1 MSAGSARIRDLLR
14 HSTLRALL
22 LADLADGIGS
32 WAFGTV
38 FAFVVYDRTH
48 SAAAIPL
55 ALTCRWI
62 PVMVLGPFAGVV
74 ADRYDRGRLMVL
86 SALGSAVLM
95 GILAAGVAERAP
107 LGVLLL
113 LSSVQAVVAAVYDP
127 AFGAALP
134 AVIPETLLAGAN
146 GLREV
151 VNGLAVIGGPA
162 VGGIFLISGEPWLG
176 IAVNAVTYLI
186 PVAVVL
192 RLQIRSK
199 GAGGG
204 GANPLAE
211 IRAGFLALRAS
222 RRAVVLILAIALA
235 GAISAT
241 TTAVA
246 LPISR
251 YVGSGSTGYSYLLIG
266 GAIGSVLAAGVSG
279 RCAARPRLALV
290 ITGSLLVECV
300 PFALLVAI
308 PVPLAAFLVFLASG
322 AGMIVVNI
330 VTITALQRDVPAAY
344 LGRVLGLLESTLT
357 FFVVVFTNIG
367 GALVGWLGVGPTL
380 LVVGGGVPLLAL
392 AGLPGLRR
400 TDRRT
405 AERVAELQPLVDL
418 LQRIDLFAGADR
430 PMVERVAI
438 AAKRVAVP
446 AGQVLLR
453 EGDPADSIWL
463 LAAGRLAV
471 RTRDLGALPDVD
483 APGYV
488 GEIGVLHHRPRTA
501 TVSAAIDCDLY
512 RLAAADFLDALSGR
526 SPSASLL
533 LRSSQRI
540 ARTETRPLHPDPS
553 TT

>member
-1 MSAGSARIRDLLR
+1 MSAGSARIRELLH
-14 HSTLRALL
+14 HSSLRSLL

-62 PVMVLGPFAGVV
+62 PAMVLGPFAGVL
-74 ADRYDRGRLMVL
+74 ADRYDRGRLMML

-95 GILAAGVAERAP
+95 GLLAAGVAERPP
-107 LGVLLL
+107 LAVLLV
-113 LSSVQAVVAAVYDP
+113 LSSVQAVVAALYDP

-134 AVIPETLLAGAN
+134 DVIPETLLAGAN
-146 GLREV
+146 GLREMV
-151 VNGLAVIGGPA
+151 SNLGRIGGPA
-162 VGGIFLISGEPWLG
+162 IGAVFLMTSGPWLG
-176 IAVNAVTYLI
+176 IAFNALTYLI
-186 PVAVVL
+186 PVAVLVRL
-192 RLQIRSK
+192 RIRSK

-204 GANPLAE
+204 GVNPLAE
-211 IRAGFLALRAS
+211 IRDGVVALQS
-222 RRAVVLILAIALA
+222 QRRAVVLILAIAF
-235 GAISAT
+235 GSAIAAT
-241 TTAVA
+241 TTALA

-279 RCAARPRLALV
+279 RFAGRPALAVV

-300 PFALLVAI
+300 PFALLVV
-308 PVPLAAFLVFLASG
+308 VPNPIAAFLFFFASG

-330 VTITALQRDVPAAY
+330 VTITALQRDVPSAY
-344 LGRVLGLLESTLT
+344 LGRVLGLLDATLT
-357 FFVVVFTNIG
+357 FFIIIFTNTG
-367 GALVGWLGVGPTL
+367 GLLVSNLGVATTL

-392 AGLPGLRR
+392 AGLPVVRR
-400 TDRRT
+400 TDLRT
-405 AERVAELQPLVDL
+405 AERAAELEPLVDL

-430 PMVERVAI
+430 PMLERVAI
-438 AAKRVAVP
+438 ATKRVVVP
-446 AGQVLLR
+446 AGQMLIR
-453 EGDPADSIWL
+453 EGDPADYIWL
-463 LAAGRLAV
+463 LAAGRLVV
-471 RTRDLGALPDVD
+471 RTKALGALPDVD

-501 TVSAAIDCDLY
+501 TVSAAGECELY
-512 RLAAADFLDALSGR
+512 QLAAADFLHALSGR

-540 ARTETRPLHPDPS
+540 ARTETPAVHGNPFIN
-553 TT
+553 